1 MKIDISSDA
10 ELDIENGYWFYET
23 QSLGVGD
30 YFRSSIFSDIDS
42 RFFRSTSSAFSTT
55 LRFNPPTV
63 PILEYTRFQA
73 KRKLFKLSQTTGKNT

>member
-30 YFRSSIFSDIDS
+30 
-42 RFFRSTSSAFSTT
+42 FRSTSSAFSAT